1 MYRNRIRIRPF
12 APAVVG
18 AAILT
23 LSVAACEGESP
34 VSPGESQG
42 TMEAVVRDDP
52 GAAAGPAMSP
62 ARAFAS
68 GGFEANARI
77 QVFLDGAWQD
87 VNGLSSVDVRAELQG
102 GEETVGSATVEA
114 RTYDR
119 ARVVLTDARSR
130 LDGDTN
136 IGVGPAGVSVTLSI
150 AGGGEVI
157 VEHDQPVTVEGGGTT
172 RVVLDLNSH
181 VWLSEGA
188 LESGA
193 VARSTFESAA
203 TVRVE

>member
-1 MYRNRIRIRPF
+1 MYRIRIRPF
-12 APAVVG
+12 TPAVVG

-23 LSVAACEGESP
+23 LSLAACESDSP
-34 VSPGESQG
+34 TAPGESQG

-68 GGFEANARI
+68 GEFEANARI
-77 QVFLDGAWQD
+77 QVFVDGAWQD
-87 VNGLSSVDVRAELQG
+87 VNGLANVDVRAELQG

-119 ARVVLTDARSR
+119 ARVVLTNARSH

-136 IGVGPAGVSVTLSI
+136 IGVGPIGVSVTVSI

-157 VEHDQPVTVEGGGTT
+157 VEHNQPVTVEADGNT
-172 RVVLDLNSH
+172 RLILDLNSH

-188 LESGA
+188 VESEA

-203 TVRVE
+203 AVRVQ